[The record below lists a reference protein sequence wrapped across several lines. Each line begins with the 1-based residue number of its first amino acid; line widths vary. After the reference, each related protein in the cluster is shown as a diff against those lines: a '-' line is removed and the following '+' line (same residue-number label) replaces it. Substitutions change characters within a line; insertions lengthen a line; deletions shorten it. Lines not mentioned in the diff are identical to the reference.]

1 MEMTV
6 EKAVELAT
14 ANLHGNIYI
23 NAGID
28 RRVSTK
34 RWEKGDAIR
43 TYISI
48 YCYTLNGRYKGAY
61 KCGYVDE
68 VSGKYVVTRYDD
80 IDLTT
85 GEKPELK

>member
-6 EKAVELAT
+6 EKAVELANE
-14 ANLHGNIYI
+14 NLYGNIYI

-34 RWEKGDAIR
+34 KWEKDGAKR

-48 YCYTLNGRYKGAY
+48 YCYTANGRYKGAY

-68 VSGKYVVTRYDD
+68 VTGEYVVSRYDD

-85 GEKPELK
+85 GEKI

>member
-1 MEMTV
+1 MKMTT

-14 ANLHGNIYI
+14 ANLYGNIYI
-23 NAGID
+23 NAGTE

-34 RWEKGDAIR
+34 RWEKDGAIR

-48 YCYTLNGRYKGAY
+48 YCYTANGRYKGAY

-68 VSGKYVVTRYDD
+68 VTGQYVVTRYDN

-85 GEKPELK
+85 GEEPRI

>member
-14 ANLHGNIYI
+14 ANLYGNIYI

-34 RWEKGDAIR
+34 HWEKGNEIR
-43 TYISI
+43 TYIAI
-48 YCYTLNGRYKGAY
+48 YCYTLNGRYKDTY

-68 VSGKYVVTRYDD
+68 VAGKYVVTRYDD

-85 GEKPELK
+85 GEKPELN